1 MYMHVGVDVED
12 VRAARLRRLAT
23 EQPKTNAENSTLKS
37 RRNEV
42 SPAVNRPA
50 VISISSDKPTIRRR
64 LNDKSEASKG
74 NTDEAGVS
82 GTGKRLDKSRLLNPS
97 VERTEDCQVEPQ
109 LFNATAKPLASVDRV
124 AAASV
129 RATSPERCPVTT
141 AVGASGMSCDQR
153 VVADNFGVIETADVQ
168 EEVLASSPRKFPGTV
183 CIFINK
189 NALCH
194 MLLS

>member
-23 EQPKTNAENSTLKS
+23 EQPKTNAENSSMKS

-50 VISISSDKPTIRRR
+50 VISSDKPTIRRR

-82 GTGKRLDKSRLLNPS
+82 GGGSEFTASCKFYSRFP
-97 VERTEDCQVEPQ
+97 
-109 LFNATAKPLASVDRV
+109 
-124 AAASV
+124 
-129 RATSPERCPVTT
+129 PV
-141 AVGASGMSCDQR
+141 
-153 VVADNFGVIETADVQ
+153 
-168 EEVLASSPRKFPGTV
+168 L
-183 CIFINK
+183 
-189 NALCH
+189 
-194 MLLS
+194 